1 MKRTSFPLAAVAALL
16 MASAAHAGQP
26 ADAARFSIMA
36 PVQAAY
42 DAYQAT
48 ASRTQNTMD
57 SIEAELREPGG
68 MTAERRELLA
78 VLLAA
83 ARAREAAALGK
94 LQAESALAQLKM
106 ADFNA
111 TR

>member
-1 MKRTSFPLAAVAALL
+1 
-16 MASAAHAGQP
+16 
-26 ADAARFSIMA
+26 MA

-57 SIEAELREPGG
+57 SIEAELREPV
-68 MTAERRELLA
+68 TAERRELLA
-78 VLLAA
+78 VSLAV

-94 LQAESALAQLKM
+94 LQAESALAPLKM
-106 ADFNA
+106 ADFNP
-111 TR
+111 TT

>member
-78 VLLAA
+78 VSLATL
-83 ARAREAAALGK
+83 RAREAAALER
-94 LQAESALAQLKM
+94 LHAESALAQLKM
-106 ADFNA
+106 ADWNA
-111 TR
+111 SR

>member
-1 MKRTSFPLAAVAALL
+1 
-16 MASAAHAGQP
+16 
-26 ADAARFSIMA
+26 MA

-42 DAYQAT
+42 DAYQVEANR
-48 ASRTQNTMD
+48 AQNTMD
-57 SIEAELREPGG
+57 KIEAELRESV
-68 MTAERRELLA
+68 TAERRELLA
-78 VLLAA
+78 VSLAA
-83 ARAREAAALGK
+83 ARAREAAALDK

>member
-16 MASAAHAGQP
+16 VASAAHAGQP

-48 ASRTQNTMD
+48 ASRTQNTLD
-57 SIEAELREPGG
+57 RIEVELRESDL
-68 MTAERRELLA
+68 TAERRELLA
-78 VLLAA
+78 ISLATL
-83 ARAREAAALGK
+83 RAREAAALER
-94 LQAESALAQLKM
+94 LHAESALAQLKM
-106 ADFNA
+106 ADWNA
-111 TR
+111 SR

>member
-16 MASAAHAGQP
+16 VASAAHAAQP
-26 ADAARFSIMA
+26 ADAARFSIMS

-42 DAYQAT
+42 DAYQVEANR
-48 ASRTQNTMD
+48 AQNTMD
-57 SIEAELREPGG
+57 KIEAELREPV
-68 MTAERRELLA
+68 TAERRELLA
-78 VLLAA
+78 VSLAA

-106 ADFNA
+106 ADWNA
-111 TR
+111 SR

>member
-1 MKRTSFPLAAVAALL
+1 V
-16 MASAAHAGQP
+16 
-26 ADAARFSIMA
+26 
-36 PVQAAY
+36 
-42 DAYQAT
+42 
-48 ASRTQNTMD
+48 
-57 SIEAELREPGG
+57 
-68 MTAERRELLA
+68 TAERRELLA
-78 VLLAA
+78 VSLAV

>member
-1 MKRTSFPLAAVAALL
+1 MKHRNAFVLAAVVLL
-16 MASAAHAGQP
+16 SPLVAHAAGQE
-26 ADAARFSIMA
+26 ADAARFTIMA

-48 ASRTQNTMD
+48 AGRAQNHMD
-57 SIEAELREPGG
+57 AIEAELRDGV
-68 MTAERRELLA
+68 TADRRQALA
-78 VLLAA
+78 VSLAA
-83 ARAREAAALGK
+83 LRAREAAALGR

-111 TR
+111 IR

>member
-1 MKRTSFPLAAVAALL
+1 MKHRNAFVLAAAVLLSPL
-16 MASAAHAGQP
+16 MANAAGQD
-26 ADAARFSIMA
+26 ADAARFTIMA

-48 ASRTQNTMD
+48 ASRTQTHMD
-57 SIEAELREPGG
+57 VIEAELRDGV
-68 MTAERRELLA
+68 TADRRQALA
-78 VLLAA
+78 VSLAA
-83 ARAREAAALGK
+83 LRAREAAALGR

>member
-1 MKRTSFPLAAVAALL
+1 MKLRNSFPLAAVAALL
-16 MASAAHAGQP
+16 IASTAHAGQD

-42 DAYQAT
+42 DAYQVT
-48 ASRTQNTMD
+48 ASRAQNHMD
-57 SIEAELREPGG
+57 AIEAELRDGV
-68 MTAERRELLA
+68 TADRRQAL
-78 VLLAA
+78 VVSLAA
-83 ARAREAAALGK
+83 LRAREAAALGR